1 MDYMYGYALL
11 AHFYSVFGMLAVIVI
26 NMFIIQKVND
36 ISKLR
41 RIMLIW
47 TPMGSVMLGSVIFSG
62 VIMMAAKHLDFT
74 WQNIL
79 MIIASIVIII
89 LEAKRAKRLRYTK
102 KEEFLKYK
110 NYANM
115 LLAIQSAIVIVVATL
130 MRF

>member
-1 MDYMYGYALL
+1 
-11 AHFYSVFGMLAVIVI
+11 
-26 NMFIIQKVND
+26 MFIIQKVND

>member
-102 KEEFLKYK
+102 KEEF
-110 NYANM
+110 
-115 LLAIQSAIVIVVATL
+115 
-130 MRF
+130 